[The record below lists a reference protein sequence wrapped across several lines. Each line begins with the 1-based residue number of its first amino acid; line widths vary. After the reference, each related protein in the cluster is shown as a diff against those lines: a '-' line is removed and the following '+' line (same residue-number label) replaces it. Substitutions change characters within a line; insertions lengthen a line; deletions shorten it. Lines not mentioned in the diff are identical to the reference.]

1 MSRRIRKGARIH
13 DPISGRSLVA
23 QTAAAVLA
31 PLGLVVSDAEPELEL
46 ELEVELDPPVPPAP
60 KTLSLQPTP
69 IDWMAQDVSIG
80 KQKVTAIARE
90 WEPGDEQRCFLC
102 DPDRC
107 IARRRG
113 IPRCIVNVPCEV
125 SDVEAPLFDLAAFM
139 ERTGIR

>member
-46 ELEVELDPPVPPAP
+46 ELEVELEPPVPPAP

-69 IDWMAQDVSIG
+69 IDWMYADASHGGAQF
-80 KQKVTAIARE
+80 TAITRE
-90 WEPGDEQRCFLC
+90 WAGRDYERCHLC
-102 DPDRC
+102 PVSRC
-107 IARRRG
+107 IARQRDIGRCVVG
-113 IPRCIVNVPCEV
+113 VPDAIPIE
-125 SDVEAPLFDLAAFM
+125 DAPTFNLTAWM
-139 ERTGIR
+139 ERTGCR